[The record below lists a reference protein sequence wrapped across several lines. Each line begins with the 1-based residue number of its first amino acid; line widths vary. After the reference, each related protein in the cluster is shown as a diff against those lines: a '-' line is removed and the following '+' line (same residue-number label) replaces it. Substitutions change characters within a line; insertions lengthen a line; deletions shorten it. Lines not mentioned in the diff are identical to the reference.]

1 MSLPSRAGNPEGRP
15 GHPAGLPTG
24 NPGCRHASHGATH
37 SVAAWDGGNII
48 EIEGL
53 WTKFGE
59 HVVHAGVNLTVKK
72 GDILSLVGGS
82 GSGKT
87 TMLRQMLGL
96 ETPHQ
101 GTVKVFGQRLDSK
114 DKHAL
119 QAMRNR
125 WGVLFQ
131 QGALYSALPVFDNI
145 ALPLRE
151 LKCFDEDII
160 RDAVMIKLQMV
171 GIEGRHAFKMPSDL
185 SGGMIKRI
193 ALARSLALEP
203 ELIFLDEPTAGLDP
217 DRSDSFV
224 ALIRDLH
231 RELGLT
237 VVMVT
242 HDLDTLFEIS
252 TTVAVLADQKVLINA
267 PVRDVI
273 AVPHPFIKKFFL
285 GERAQRAI
293 EVIREYP
300 FVV

>member
-1 MSLPSRAGNPEGRP
+1 MKRRGALPE
-15 GHPAGLPTG
+15 
-24 NPGCRHASHGATH
+24 
-37 SVAAWDGGNII
+37 WDGVNVI
-48 EIEGL
+48 EITGL
-53 WTKFGE
+53 WTKFGDNI
-59 HVVHAGVNLTVKK
+59 VHSGVDLTVKK

-101 GTVKVFGQRLDSK
+101 GIVKVFGQRLDSQ
-114 DKHAL
+114 DKAAL
-119 QAMRNR
+119 QALRNR

-131 QGALYSALPVFDNI
+131 EGALYSALPVYDNI

-151 LKCFDEDII
+151 LKCFDEEII
-160 RDAVMIKLQMV
+160 RDAVMLKLQMV

-185 SGGMIKRI
+185 SGGMVKRI
-193 ALARSLALEP
+193 ALARALALEP

-267 PVRDVI
+267 PVREVI
-273 AVPHPFIKKFFL
+273 AVPHPFVKKFFL
-285 GERAQRAI
+285 GDRAQRAI

>member
-1 MSLPSRAGNPEGRP
+1 MSASTHRKGALPE
-15 GHPAGLPTG
+15 
-24 NPGCRHASHGATH
+24 
-37 SVAAWDGGNII
+37 WDGVNVI
-48 EIEGL
+48 EIRGL

-59 HVVHAGVNLTVKK
+59 HIVHQGVDLTVKK

-101 GTVKVFGQRLDSK
+101 GTVTVLGQRLDSQ
-114 DKHAL
+114 DKKAL
-119 QAMRNR
+119 QALRNR

-131 QGALYSALPVFDNI
+131 EGALYSALPVYDNI

-160 RDAVMIKLQMV
+160 HDAVMLKLQMV

-185 SGGMIKRI
+185 SGGMVKRI
-193 ALARSLALEP
+193 ALARALALEP

-267 PVRDVI
+267 PVREVI

>member
-1 MSLPSRAGNPEGRP
+1 MSMEKMRAGD
-15 GHPAGLPTG
+15 LPD
-24 NPGCRHASHGATH
+24 
-37 SVAAWDGGNII
+37 WDGVNVI
-48 EIEGL
+48 EIRGL

-59 HVVHAGVNLTVKK
+59 HIVHQGVDLTVKK

-101 GTVKVFGQRLDSK
+101 GTVTVLGQRLDSQ
-114 DKHAL
+114 DKKAL
-119 QAMRNR
+119 QALRNR

-131 QGALYSALPVFDNI
+131 EGALYSALPVYDNI
-145 ALPLRE
+145 ALALRE

-160 RDAVMIKLQMV
+160 HDAVMLKLQMV

-185 SGGMIKRI
+185 SGGMVKRI
-193 ALARSLALEP
+193 ALARALALEP

-267 PVRDVI
+267 PVREVI

>member
-24 NPGCRHASHGATH
+24 NPTGRHASHGATH

-59 HVVHAGVNLTVKK
+59 HVVHAGVNLTFKK

-114 DKHAL
+114 DKKAL

-252 TTVAVLADQKVLINA
+252 TTVAVLADQNVLINA

>member
-1 MSLPSRAGNPEGRP
+1 MTKRGALPE
-15 GHPAGLPTG
+15 
-24 NPGCRHASHGATH
+24 
-37 SVAAWDGGNII
+37 WDGVNVI
-48 EIEGL
+48 EIRGL
-53 WTKFGE
+53 WTKFGD
-59 HVVHAGVNLTVKK
+59 HIVHQGVDLTVKK

-101 GTVKVFGQRLDSK
+101 GTVTVLGQRLDSQ
-114 DKHAL
+114 DKKAL
-119 QAMRNR
+119 QALRNR

-131 QGALYSALPVFDNI
+131 EGALYSALPVYDNI

-160 RDAVMIKLQMV
+160 HDAVMLKLQMV

-185 SGGMIKRI
+185 SGGMVKRI
-193 ALARSLALEP
+193 ALARALALEP

-267 PVRDVI
+267 PVREVI

-285 GERAQRAI
+285 GDRAQRAI